1 MILKFHFKK
10 FKLNW
15 SRNSTNRRRV
25 ICLAATPH
33 CCVRGMGREG
43 VVSGVR
49 TFLRETA
56 STYVLLCTFIQANVT
71 GSSAYHFSL
80 GKSFFCVLGNYVKRF
95 INDCLLFVFS
105 LLCQITLQTDLRLLL
120 CGYIP
125 TVFYSLGSFTTLIA
139 YSLSH
144 ECGMITG

>member
-1 MILKFHFKK
+1 MVTQLYQQDACDLF
-10 FKLNW
+10 
-15 SRNSTNRRRV
+15 SRDTTLLRPRN
-25 ICLAATPH
+25 
-33 CCVRGMGREG
+33 GQKGGG
-43 VVSGVR
+43 VWCA
-49 TFLRETA
+49 TFLSE
-56 STYVLLCTFIQANVT
+56 TYVLLCTFIQANVT